1 MLLKVLKWIGIVV
14 GGLIVVIVVAVL
26 GLSIAGNAKLH
37 KTREVPTDTVAI
49 PTDETAL
56 ARGKQIVTG
65 VCSGCHAPDL
75 SGMAML
81 DDPSIG
87 TINSANLTILS
98 QSWTDADY
106 VRAIRHGVSENGRQL
121 IIMPSEAWI
130 HLSAEDLGSII
141 AYLKTL
147 PPTGEER
154 PEPALT
160 LMGRVLLATG
170 QFGQIFPAEYIDH
183 TTPFPA
189 MPPIG
194 ANVAYG
200 KYIAEFCKACH
211 GENLNGMQ
219 PQGDPSSPPAPNLT
233 PGGELVGWTED
244 GFLQTFRTGVTPA
257 GRELNNEYM
266 PWKEFGSFGDDEL
279 TGVWMYLQTL
289 PALPSGNDQP
299 S

>member
-1 MLLKVLKWIGIVV
+1 MRKVLKWIGIVL

-37 KTREVPTDTVAI
+37 KTIEVPDDAITI
-49 PTDETAL
+49 PTDEASL

-65 VCSGCHAPDL
+65 VCSGCHGENLA
-75 SGMAML
+75 GMAMI

-87 TINSANLTILS
+87 TIYAANLTVLS
-98 QSWTDADY
+98 TTWSDADY
-106 VRAIRHGVSENGRQL
+106 VRAIRHAVAPDGREL
-121 IIMPSEAWI
+121 PIMPAEAWI
-130 HLSAEDLGSII
+130 HLSAEDLGSIV

-147 PPTGEER
+147 TPSGEAS
-154 PEPALT
+154 PEPNLT

-183 TTPFPA
+183 STPFPA
-189 MPPIG
+189 MPAIG

-200 KYIAEFCKACH
+200 EYIAEFCKSCH

-219 PQGDPSSPPAPNLT
+219 PQGDPTSPPAPNLT

-244 GFLQTFRTGVTPA
+244 GFVQTFRTGVTPA

-266 PWKEFGSFGDDEL
+266 PWKEFGSFSDDEL
-279 TGVWMYLQTL
+279 KGVWMYLQSL
-289 PALPSGNDQP
+289 PAMPSGNDNP